1 MGITKTDSRLPRSSN
16 ASGWRL
22 LRTFPT
28 LNPIV
33 LTIAT
38 VGFATLL
45 RMIFT
50 PALGT
55 GYAFI
60 TYYPAIIFSTLVGG
74 WQCGLLAS
82 LLSEV
87 MAVVLFI
94 DPIASPEHAAAL
106 LIFLLLSTIM
116 VATADTVVRARR
128 RAELRV
134 DCVLAEDEG
143 LRQEIATH
151 ERAEESLELRV
162 KARTQELEASQQNLR
177 ALAAELNLA
186 EQRERS
192 RVAADLH
199 DYLQQMLVAARLK
212 LHQGKHLAE
221 PIPPCA
227 KLIDDTDGILS
238 DALTYTRTLVAEL
251 NPPVLRL
258 AGLPAAL
265 RWLSE
270 YMKKR
275 EMVVTVTVPDG
286 ADINVPEDQALL
298 LFQSV
303 RELLINAWKHA
314 KSRETWV
321 RLEQR
326 TGMLEIEVLDNGRGF
341 DLASI
346 TTATREPTGGL
357 SSKFGLFSIR
367 ERMKALGGS
376 FDIQSSPGYGTRA
389 RLRLPIGIPTENR
402 ATSVLLVDDHE
413 IMRQGHA

>member
-1 MGITKTDSRLPRSSN
+1 M
-16 ASGWRL
+16 
-22 LRTFPT
+22 
-28 LNPIV
+28 V
-33 LTIAT
+33 
-38 VGFATLL
+38 
-45 RMIFT
+45 FT

-74 WQCGLLAS
+74 WKCGLLAS

-87 MAVVLFI
+87 LAVVLFI
-94 DPIASPEHAAAL
+94 DPIAGPEHAAAL
-106 LIFLLLSTIM
+106 LIFLLLSCIM
-116 VATADTVVRARR
+116 VVTADAVVRARR
-128 RAELRV
+128 RAELRADRLV
-134 DCVLAEDEG
+134 AEEER
-143 LRQEIATH
+143 LRQEVAAH
-151 ERAEESLELRV
+151 ERAEEDLELRV
-162 KARTQELEASQQNLR
+162 KARTQELMASQQNLR

-192 RVAADLH
+192 RVAAELH
-199 DYLQQMLVAARLK
+199 DYLQQMLVAAKLK
-212 LHQGKHLAE
+212 LNQGKHLAE
-221 PIPPCA
+221 PISACA

-238 DALTYTRTLVAEL
+238 DALNYTRTLVAEL

-265 RWLSE
+265 QWLSE

-286 ADINVPEDQALL
+286 AEINLPEDQAML

-326 TGMLEIEVLDNGRGF
+326 TDMLEIEVLDNGRGF
-341 DLASI
+341 DLAAV
-346 TTATREPTGGL
+346 TTATHAPTGGL
-357 SSKFGLFSIR
+357 SSQFGLFSIR

-389 RLRLPIGIPTENR
+389 RLRLPIGIPTENK
-402 ATSVLLVDDHE
+402 ATSVAPPPSQFDAQVLPTIDMT
-413 IMRQGHA
+413 IANR